1 MTTFKER
8 KIWRTEY
15 YNKFIK
21 GWKLRPCGAC
31 NGSGYYDNDGSPECG
46 ACGGT
51 GKESYKSE
59 IKEIT

>member
-31 NGSGYYDNDGSPECG
+31 
-46 ACGGT
+46 GGT
-51 GKESYKSE
+51 GKESYKPE
-59 IKEIT
+59 IKEII